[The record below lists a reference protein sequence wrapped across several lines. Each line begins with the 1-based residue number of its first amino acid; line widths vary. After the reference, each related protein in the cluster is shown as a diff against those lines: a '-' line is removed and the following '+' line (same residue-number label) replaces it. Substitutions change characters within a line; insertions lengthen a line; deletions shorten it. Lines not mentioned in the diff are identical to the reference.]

1 MSVDLE
7 RLLQKKLHT
16 FSSFTLSE
24 STFWERSN
32 KTYINDSL
40 IGTLKNLIFV
50 VYNVKQEPYIG
61 VQCTINDER

>member
-1 MSVDLE
+1 MALT
-7 RLLQKKLHT
+7 KKLHT

-40 IGTLKNLIFV
+40 ISTLKNVIYV
-50 VYNVKQEPYIG
+50 VYNVKQEPQIG
-61 VQCTINDER
+61 VQCMNIEITHLDLDM